1 MNNSR
6 AVPGAAALLMLCL
19 APLAAR
25 AALSDA
31 ASAVEA
37 LSKVRDFEQVAI
49 SPDGSQVA
57 WVELLRDASG
67 APSRNTAIY
76 CKSRNDAA
84 AKPNRIS
91 VASGRDAK
99 EHDLAWAPDSRQIA
113 FVSDAEKPGTPQLYT
128 TDCSGRTPRRLT
140 SLSGY
145 LDDPP
150 QGKSVVSRVDCGT
163 ARVDEL
169 WSGNDFLNANMWMG
183 SLSIGHDGVT
193 SAAVSSSLGHPPEVV
208 AGPVGNWKPITEANS
223 SVHPTWGK
231 VESVSWQ

>member
-1 MNNSR
+1 MNSSR
-6 AVPGAAALLMLCL
+6 AVPGATALLMLCL
-19 APLAAR
+19 EPLAAR

-99 EHDLAWAPDSRQIA
+99 EHDLAWAPASRQIA
-113 FVSDAEKPGTPQLYT
+113 FLSDAENPGTPQLYP
-128 TDCSGRTPRRLT
+128 TDCSG
-140 SLSGY
+140 LSGKQLVDRAAIY
-145 LDDPP
+145 ASLRRREDNINLQAAIANRPTAM
-150 QGKSVVSRVDCGT
+150 VSG
-163 ARVDEL
+163 
-169 WSGNDFLNANMWMG
+169 
-183 SLSIGHDGVT
+183 
-193 SAAVSSSLGHPPEVV
+193 
-208 AGPVGNWKPITEANS
+208 
-223 SVHPTWGK
+223 
-231 VESVSWQ
+231 WQEHSFHRWINER